1 MVVLVAHRCKWISCA
16 PSLLDVQAQGNDP
29 VNTAVVM
36 VTSVRCPRVL
46 ATYMDKVINRRDV
59 STYLSWLCNSDLFD
73 CFLVKIGHVRWKL
86 CTPKLDKA
94 YIEEMDAIPIK

>member
-73 CFLVKIGHVRWKL
+73 CFLVKIGHVWWKL
-86 CTPKLDKA
+86 CTTKLDRA
-94 YIEEMDAIPIK
+94 HIEEMDAFPIK